1 MGKPQPRAIQL
12 TTSSSARLRFYGI
25 NLGVPVFFAL
35 LVFVTFDLTTID
47 RQLTDLFF
55 DSTAGVFPI
64 GQSHL
69 FENIT
74 HRWARILPNWTGE
87 LAIIGAMLSFVWP
100 LLEKYDD
107 SRLARRLTGSRL
119 GTFLR
124 FARRHRLDFFF
135 VIVAFALS
143 TAMIHYLKSH
153 TSVYCPVETT
163 LYGGSQAHIEWFRNF
178 NLLHEA
184 GAGRC
189 WPGGHASSAF
199 SLLALYFVARRYCWR
214 HSNILLAGIL
224 LLGMIYGTTR
234 VLQGWHFM
242 SHTFWAGIVVWLS
255 TLLVALCFYGRSRLQ
270 QPIHQAVAVNRPD
283 AFVTQPADS
292 LVTGSR
298 SAG

>member
-1 MGKPQPRAIQL
+1 MGKPQQRAIQL

-55 DSTAGVFPI
+55 DSTAGVFPV

-107 SRLARRLTGSRL
+107 SRLARRLTASRL

-124 FARRHRLDFFF
+124 SARRHRLDFFF

-283 AFVTQPADS
+283 AFVTQPADT

>member
-1 MGKPQPRAIQL
+1 MGKPQQRAIQL
-12 TTSSSARLRFYGI
+12 TTSFSARLRFYGI

-87 LAIIGAMLSFVWP
+87 LAIIGAMLSFIWP

-143 TAMIHYLKSH
+143 TGMIHYLKSH

-199 SLLALYFVARRYCWR
+199 SLLALYFVARRYCWQ
-214 HSNILLAGIL
+214 HSKILLAVIL

-255 TLLVALCFYGRSRLQ
+255 TLLVALCFYGRSSLQ
-270 QPIHQAVAVNRPD
+270 QPIRQAAAVNRPD

-292 LVTGSR
+292 LAADAR

>member
-1 MGKPQPRAIQL
+1 MM
-12 TTSSSARLRFYGI
+12 TSSSPRLRFYAV

-35 LVFVTFDLTTID
+35 LVFVTFDLTSID
-47 RQLTDLFF
+47 LQLSNLFF
-55 DSTAGVFPI
+55 DSAAGVFPI
-64 GQSHL
+64 GQMHL
-69 FENIT
+69 FETIT
-74 HRWARILPNWTGE
+74 HKWARIIPDLTGE

-100 LLEKYDD
+100 LLEKKAG
-107 SRLARRLTGSRL
+107 SRFVRRLSGSWTEAL
-119 GTFLR
+119 LR
-124 FARRHRLDFFF
+124 FTRRHRLDFFF

-143 TAMIHYLKSH
+143 TGIIHYLKSH

-163 LYGGSQAHIEWFRNF
+163 LYGGSEAHIEWFRNF
-178 NLLHEA
+178 NFLHEA

-199 SLLALYFVARRYCWR
+199 SLLALYFVARRYCWK
-214 HSNILLAGIL
+214 HSNALLAGIL
-224 LLGMIYGTTR
+224 VLGMIYGTTR

-270 QPIHQAVAVNRPD
+270 QPIRNAAVSGRRD
-283 AFVTQPADS
+283 EFFTQPADS
-292 LVTGSR
+292 MATGSR

>member
-1 MGKPQPRAIQL
+1 PQQRAIQL

-25 NLGVPVFFAL
+25 NLGLPVFFAL

-135 VIVAFALS
+135 VIVAFAL
-143 TAMIHYLKSH
+143 
-153 TSVYCPVETT
+153 
-163 LYGGSQAHIEWFRNF
+163 
-178 NLLHEA
+178 
-184 GAGRC
+184 
-189 WPGGHASSAF
+189 
-199 SLLALYFVARRYCWR
+199 
-214 HSNILLAGIL
+214 
-224 LLGMIYGTTR
+224 
-234 VLQGWHFM
+234 
-242 SHTFWAGIVVWLS
+242 
-255 TLLVALCFYGRSRLQ
+255 
-270 QPIHQAVAVNRPD
+270 
-283 AFVTQPADS
+283 
-292 LVTGSR
+292 
-298 SAG
+298 

>member
-1 MGKPQPRAIQL
+1 M
-12 TTSSSARLRFYGI
+12 TTSSNARLQFYGI

-35 LVFVTFDLTTID
+35 LVFVTFDLTSID
-47 RQLTDLFF
+47 RQLSDLLF
-55 DSTAGVFPI
+55 DSAAGVFPI
-64 GQSHL
+64 GQIHL
-69 FENIT
+69 FETIT
-74 HRWARILPNWTGE
+74 HKWARIIPDWTGE

-100 LLEKYDD
+100 LLEKHANP
-107 SRLARRLTGSRL
+107 RLMKRLSGSR
-119 GTFLR
+119 TEAFLR
-124 FARRHRLDFFF
+124 FTRRHRLDFFF
-135 VIVAFALS
+135 VIVAFAVG
-143 TAMIHYLKSH
+143 TGMIHYLKSH

-199 SLLALYFVARRYCWR
+199 SLLALYFVARRYCWK
-214 HSNILLAGIL
+214 HSYILLMAIL

-255 TLLVALCFYGRSRLQ
+255 MLLVALCFYGRSKLQ
-270 QPIHQAVAVNRPD
+270 QPLRKATVSRQRNG
-283 AFVTQPADS
+283 FFTQPADS
-292 LVTGSR
+292 LATGPR